1 MLGKL
6 PTTGIFFCKGMS
18 TIGVIA
24 PPRSVNMRWS
34 GVMLDPHVNIYQ
46 FPRDLQPEF
55 PKVVQTPSQ
64 VGGVLAQMAN
74 DLPRKPDNESY
85 RQILT
90 RATNHLF

>member
-1 MLGKL
+1 M
-6 PTTGIFFCKGMS
+6 
-18 TIGVIA
+18 VWRNA
-24 PPRSVNMRWS
+24 RPPREHLPIP
-34 GVMLDPHVNIYQ
+34 G
-46 FPRDLQPEF
+46 DLQPEF